1 MLPSRPKEV
10 IVEFVVKGRNAEVS
24 DNFRAF
30 VEEKL
35 AKIEQFA
42 PRAQRV
48 EVEVTHEP
56 NPAQAEVSER
66 IEITVR
72 DKGPVVRAEAAT
84 SDRYA
89 AVDMVAQKLFERL
102 RRKSEKMKDRKHHAV
117 RDLPAE
123 ELNVDELLAEVKS
136 AHTEVQAEPDM
147 PTHPTV
153 VGEEIEIQVG
163 DSPVIVR
170 QKLYEA
176 RPMSVEQA
184 VDEMELVG
192 HPFFLF
198 IDEET
203 SQPCAAY
210 RRHGWTYGVI
220 RLDAKTVE
228 HGPGDVA

>member
-1 MLPSRPKEV
+1 M
-10 IVEFVVKGRNAEVS
+10 EFVVKGRNAEVTES
-24 DNFRAF
+24 FREF

-72 DKGPVVRAEAAT
+72 DKGPVVRAEAAS
-84 SDRYA
+84 SDRYGS
-89 AVDMVAQKLFERL
+89 VDMAAQKLFERL

-117 RDLPAE
+117 KNGPA
-123 ELNVDELLAEVKS
+123 ELNVDELLAEVKT
-136 AHTEVQAEPDM
+136 AHAESKDPNEV
-147 PTHPTV
+147 PTRPTA
-153 VGEEIEIQVG
+153 VGEAVEVQVG
-163 DSPVIVR
+163 DSPVVVR
-170 QKLYEA
+170 EKLYEA
-176 RPMSVEQA
+176 KPMSVEQA
-184 VDEMELVG
+184 IDEMELVG
-192 HPFFLF
+192 HPFYLF

-210 RRHGWTYGVI
+210 RRRGWTYGVI
-220 RLDAKTVE
+220 RLDATTGGF
-228 HGPGDVA
+228 GPGDPA